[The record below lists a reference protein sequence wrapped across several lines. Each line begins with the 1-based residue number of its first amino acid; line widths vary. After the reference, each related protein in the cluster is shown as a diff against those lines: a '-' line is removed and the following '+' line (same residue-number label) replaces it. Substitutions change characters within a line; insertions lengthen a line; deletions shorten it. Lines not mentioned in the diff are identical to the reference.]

1 MKICKNCGVELDD
14 NFVVCP
20 HCGVA
25 CEMAP
30 AEENTAS
37 VSNKLNVGQLVWSI
51 INLVMCCTP
60 LGIASLI
67 LTILAKDAEPEKSR
81 SHLKIAKILNLIGT
95 IGGVIVLVLYIV
107 LVVVMVMLGM
117 MTQPPLM

>member
-37 VSNKLNVGQLVWSI
+37 VPNKLNVGQLVWSI
-51 INLVMCCTP
+51 INLAVCCTP

-95 IGGVIVLVLYIV
+95 IGGALIYIAYIV
-107 LVVVMVMLGM
+107 FTVIMVILGM
-117 MTQPPLM
+117 SMPMA